1 MKRTR
6 TGRDGRGD
14 ERAVTELVGFVL
26 VFGTVVLAVAL
37 VSVVAVQ
44 SLSLHEQHQSA
55 REVDRSLIGLA
66 GDFDEILR
74 YEGVHERT
82 HQLPVRG
89 GQIETG
95 GSGPRVDL
103 AVEHGEGTE
112 TESWQL
118 GSLVYEDGPMA
129 VAYEGGGVFRRSNT
143 GERTPLV
150 EPRLACTDETALV
163 SLVTIAE
170 GDGSYRSDRPIS
182 ITATETGE
190 SYRKTFTDVR
200 SLEVAVDTDGTD
212 DHGWEGAFGDEWART
227 SEGRT
232 CSGSTDDPIDRLSV
246 HVVKLDVEH
255 AAAA

>member
-6 TGRDGRGD
+6 NGSRGCGD

-37 VSVVAVQ
+37 VSVVGVQ
-44 SLSLHEQHQSA
+44 SLALHEQHQSA
-55 REVDRSLIGLA
+55 READRALIGLA
-66 GDFDEILR
+66 GDFDDILR

-89 GQIETG
+89 GRIETDE
-95 GSGPRVDL
+95 SGPRVDL

-118 GSLVYEDGPMA
+118 GSLVYKDGPTA

-143 GERTPLV
+143 VERTPLV
-150 EPRLACTDETALV
+150 EPRLTCTDDIALV
-163 SLVTIAE
+163 SLVTIPE
-170 GDGSYRSDRPIS
+170 GGDSYRSDGPIS
-182 ITATETGE
+182 ITATETGA
-190 SYRKTFTDVR
+190 SYRKTFSDVR

-212 DHGWEGAFGDEWART
+212 THGWEGAFDEEWDRT
-227 SEGRT
+227 SEGWA
-232 CSGSTDDPIDRLSV
+232 CSGSSDDPIDRLSV
-246 HVVKLDVEH
+246 HVIELDVEH
-255 AAAA
+255 AATA

>member
-6 TGRDGRGD
+6 IGRDGRED

-37 VSVVAVQ
+37 VSVVGVQ
-44 SLSLHEQHQSA
+44 SLDLHDQHQSA
-55 REVDRSLIGLA
+55 REVDRALIGLA
-66 GDFDEILR
+66 GDFDDIAR

-89 GQIETG
+89 GRIETG
-95 GSGPRVDL
+95 ESGPRVDL
-103 AVEHGEGTE
+103 AVEHGDRIE

-118 GSLVYEDGPMA
+118 GSLVYEDGSTA
-129 VAYEGGGVFRRSNT
+129 VAYEGGGVFRLSNM
-143 GERTPLV
+143 GERTPVV
-150 EPRLACTDETALV
+150 EPRLACTDGIALV

-170 GDGSYRSDRPIS
+170 DGGSYRSDGPIP
-182 ITATETGE
+182 ITATETGA
-190 SYRKTFTDVR
+190 SYRKTFSDVR

-212 DHGWEGAFGDEWART
+212 AHGWEGAFDEEWVRT
-227 SEGRT
+227 SEGWA
-232 CSGSTDDPIDRLSV
+232 CSGSNDDPIDRLSV
-246 HVVKLDVEH
+246 HVVELDVEY